1 MAEKIYMIP
10 VNEAFEASQ
19 ADPACGCPYC
29 ALEKKLENN
38 ELDAIL
44 GAAMMEPDIRIKTN
58 ELGFCHDH
66 FEKMFVM
73 KNRLGLALMLE
84 SHLDEVKKGISDGAL
99 PFKKGAGAL
108 SYMEA
113 LGSSCYVCGR
123 IDGHFTRMCDNLA
136 AMYEA
141 DGEFRKKLAAQPFF
155 CLPHLKAMG
164 AAAKRVLH
172 GKAYAAF
179 WEAASGVS
187 RRYLDTLREDVSW
200 FCKKFDYRYEN
211 EPWYNAKDSI
221 ERAAAFLEGV
231 E

>member
-1 MAEKIYMIP
+1 METIYTIPINEVFEENQGAE
-10 VNEAFEASQ
+10 V
-19 ADPACGCPYC
+19 PACPLCLLRRR
-29 ALEKKLENN
+29 LEEN
-38 ELDAIL
+38 ELDLIL
-44 GAAMMEPDIRIKTN
+44 GASMMEPDTRIKTN
-58 ELGFCHDH
+58 KEGFCRRHYG
-66 FEKMFVM
+66 KMLTM

-84 SHLDEVKKGISDGAL
+84 SHLDEVKKGVSDGIL

-108 SYMEA
+108 AYMEA
-113 LGSSCYVCGR
+113 LGGSCYVCGR
-123 IDGHFTRMCDNLA
+123 IEGHFTRMCDNLA

-164 AAAKRVLH
+164 AAGKRVLH
-172 GKAYAAF
+172 GKAYLAF
-179 WEAASGVS
+179 WEEAAGVS

-221 ERAAAFLEGV
+221 ERAAAFLEGA